1 MKQNENF
8 SCCEKYLFFEALYQT
23 DGVRIWKNKWSYF
36 SWTKRFLVP
45 GFRWGERIKKHAAE
59 NRTRKS
65 WDLCSGFSILK
76 MTEHKWERERDEKNV
91 TYSEIWEVS
100 GEEIGA
106 DFRRRW
112 HWPRSFEC
120 RWWLESS
127 WVQLTISFFTQ
138 KLFLSLTRYYNLG

>member
-23 DGVRIWKNKWSYF
+23 DGVRLWKNKWSYF

-76 MTEHKWERERDEKNV
+76 MTEHKWEREMKKRNLQWNLGGLRWRNRGWFQPPV
-91 TYSEIWEVS
+91 TLAKQFRVS
-100 GEEIGA
+100 LVTRE
-106 DFRRRW
+106 F
-112 HWPRSFEC
+112 
-120 RWWLESS
+120 LSS
-127 WVQLTISFFTQ
+127 THDIFFTQ

>member
-23 DGVRIWKNKWSYF
+23 DGVRLWKNKWSYF

-65 WDLCSGFSILK
+65 WDLCSGYSILK
-76 MTEHKWERERDEKNV
+76 MTEHKWEREMKKRNLQWNLGGLRWRNRGWFPPPV
-91 TYSEIWEVS
+91 TLATQFRVS
-100 GEEIGA
+100 LVTRE
-106 DFRRRW
+106 F
-112 HWPRSFEC
+112 
-120 RWWLESS
+120 LSS
-127 WVQLTISFFTQ
+127 THDIFFTQ